1 MSLQSWQETLTASYV
16 DGPALSSTAAAS
28 IIPTQNKITLPSGF
42 WVLGKTIR
50 IRGMARCSNIATTP
64 GTLTL
69 DVRVAAVIAYTATMQ
84 LSTTVHTTLPLA
96 FELLLTCRAVGTGTS
111 ANLMGSG
118 TATSQ
123 TLSLTAVADSATT
136 PATLLAPNVTPV
148 VGTGFDSTLANTLDM
163 FGTFS
168 LTGNGLTLQQYVVE
182 SLN

>member
-1 MSLQSWQETLTASYV
+1 MSLQSWQETLVTAQV
-16 DGPALSSTAAAS
+16 AGPALSGTAAAS
-28 IIPTQNKITLPSGF
+28 IIPTHAKIILPSGF
-42 WVLGKTIR
+42 WSIGKTIR
-50 IRGMARCSNIATTP
+50 VRGMASVSNIATTP

-69 DVRVAAVIAYTATMQ
+69 DMRIAAVIAYTATMQ

-96 FELLLTCRAVGTGTS
+96 FEFLLTCRAIGSGTS

-123 TLSLTAVADSATT
+123 TLSLTAVADSTTT
-136 PATLLAPNVTPV
+136 PATLLAPNVAPV